1 MSTRLIRTTLVGVT
15 AIAAAG
21 TALLATPAA
30 AADRTVASAET
41 RNSGHDAT
49 QTTMDAAVAA
59 GVPGVVA
66 GVRDNDGVWKG
77 TSGVADLTTQQPRG
91 AGDGFRAG
99 SVTKSLVATVLLQL
113 QTEGR
118 VDLDAAVDH
127 YLPGLVRGNGHGGTK
142 IRVRQLMNHT
152 SGIFNFTEDATS
164 AKKVLGIEFLE
175 SRYDT
180 WTPQQV
186 IALALRNPPQF
197 EPGTSWKYSNTNYL
211 LLGLIMEKL
220 TGRPYAE
227 EIEGRVTRPLGM
239 RATYF
244 PGTDPHV
251 PAPTRHY
258 STFTEDPGKTYD
270 VTELNPSWAWAA
282 GEMVTNSSDLNRFYT
297 ALFSG
302 GLLRPAQLRQMTS
315 TGSTEGNLP
324 SQRYSLGLIEYETSC
339 GVKVWGHSG
348 GIHGSSTQAFGT
360 KDGRHMIT
368 LNFNGDWVGG
378 GKNVVSAESARP
390 GPRPRSPTTTGWSR
404 PVPAGAHPPTLRRTR
419 RRRTAHRTSSDPGVE
434 PHSGVPAGIRD
445 RETRVDREEVD
456 EVPGDEQDKR
466 AHRHRAPC
474 AAPVA
479 HARRT
484 QQCAQRHR
492 HGQAQVRDEDDGV
505 EGEDRAVLVEEPG
518 EIARAHGTQDG
529 ARTPVAAQRP
539 PEEQIDEGA
548 ARRPPQQGR
557 AQREDRLRAAGHRV
571 ATLLPGFRRLVGEQH
586 GTAEDQPT
594 PGV

>member
-21 TALLATPAA
+21 TALLTTPAA
-30 AADRTVASAET
+30 AADVTVAAAET
-41 RNSGHDAT
+41 RQSGHGAT
-49 QTTMDAAVAA
+49 QAAMDAAVAA

-66 GVRDNDGVWKG
+66 EARDAHGVWKG

-91 AGDGFRAG
+91 YGDRFRAG
-99 SVTKSLVATVLLQL
+99 SVTKTLVATVLLQL
-113 QTEGR
+113 QAEGKI
-118 VDLDAAVDH
+118 DLDATVDH
-127 YLPGLVRGNGHGGTK
+127 YLPGLVRGNGHDGTK
-142 IRVRQLMNHT
+142 ITVRQLMNHT
-152 SGIFNFTEDATS
+152 SGIFNFTEDATF

-175 SRYDT
+175 TRYDD

-186 IALALRNPPQF
+186 IALALQNPPQF

-211 LLGLIMEKL
+211 LLGLIIEKL

-227 EIEGRVTRPLGM
+227 EIERRITGPLAM

-297 ALFSG
+297 ALLSG
-302 GLLRPAQLRQMTS
+302 RLLRPAQLQQMT
-315 TGSTEGNLP
+315 TTVSTEGNLP
-324 SQRYSLGLIEYETSC
+324 RQRYGLGLIEYETTC

-378 GKNVVSAESARP
+378 GKNVVSAEFCP
-390 GPRPRSPTTTGWSR
+390 PTTCLLNTSTTPPDQRLKLKR
-404 PVPAGAHPPTLRRTR
+404 P
-419 RRRTAHRTSSDPGVE
+419 
-434 PHSGVPAGIRD
+434 
-445 RETRVDREEVD
+445 
-456 EVPGDEQDKR
+456 
-466 AHRHRAPC
+466 
-474 AAPVA
+474 
-479 HARRT
+479 
-484 QQCAQRHR
+484 
-492 HGQAQVRDEDDGV
+492 
-505 EGEDRAVLVEEPG
+505 
-518 EIARAHGTQDG
+518 
-529 ARTPVAAQRP
+529 
-539 PEEQIDEGA
+539 
-548 ARRPPQQGR
+548 
-557 AQREDRLRAAGHRV
+557 
-571 ATLLPGFRRLVGEQH
+571 
-586 GTAEDQPT
+586 
-594 PGV
+594 